1 MAVRSWV
8 LTVTV
13 LVEEDSEKAPPP
25 APNGWRSTDDD
36 IQKAVTAA
44 IAELLTTTPGV
55 TVNWESLTSTP
66 LNDKPGV
73 GRCAVCNRWVYDV
86 ENCTVR
92 TPTCISRGAV
102 VDGQLLCDEHL
113 PSDHPYAF

>member
-13 LVEEDSEKAPPP
+13 LVEEDSEKALPP

-44 IAELLTTTPGV
+44 IADLLTTRPGV
-55 TVNWESLTSTP
+55 TVDWESLTSTP
-66 LNDKPGV
+66 LDGKPGV
-73 GRCAVCNRWVYDV
+73 GRCAVCNRWAYEV
-86 ENCTVR
+86 ENRTSW
-92 TPTCISRGAV
+92 TPTCISPGAV

-113 PSDHPYAF
+113 PPDHPHAF